1 MCVCVFY
8 SDVLGR
14 LKAIQPLE
22 QVLVRGQTLE
32 NKREF
37 ILENIRF
44 VNKPNNFFYYVVLYN
59 DVLLIFIKGVMK
71 CV

>member
-1 MCVCVFY
+1 MYIFFY

-44 VNKPNNFFYYVVLYN
+44 ANKLNTFLYYIVFLTCFV
-59 DVLLIFIKGVMK
+59 DV
-71 CV
+71 C

>member
-1 MCVCVFY
+1 MDIFYY

-32 NKREF
+32 SKREF
-37 ILENIRF
+37 ILENMRF
-44 VNKPNNFFYYVVLYN
+44 ANKLYKKISCIVFLTSFV
-59 DVLLIFIKGVMK
+59 DVY
-71 CV
+71 